1 MSQTQKTST
10 KPLPPHD
17 PQLGAPG
24 EGQSHP
30 YLLRRG
36 GLLTRTAFYA
46 AIPCALLSALWVV
59 AGRSMVGAGG
69 SLVPIFAIS
78 LGPILA
84 GIMLV
89 AAYFSGKEM
98 KLQKAGKRAG
108 LPPVTALV
116 WCTTWLMA
124 LIFGFLVPDRLDGT
138 VVSAASAILGSDFIG
153 LSAGFGNP
161 AGILTYA
168 FATASLL
175 LSLSNWRRA
184 ESVSRGVD
192 ESVREELERAES
204 MYDFLD

>member
-1 MSQTQKTST
+1 MQKTSANH
-10 KPLPPHD
+10 LPPQG
-17 PQLGAPG
+17 PQSGAPG
-24 EGQSHP
+24 EARSHP
-30 YLLRRG
+30 YLMRQG
-36 GLLTRTAFYA
+36 GLLTRAIFYLA
-46 AIPCALLSALWVV
+46 VPWALLSALWVV
-59 AGRSMVGAGG
+59 AGRSLFGADG
-69 SLVPIFAIS
+69 SLLPIFAIS

-84 GIMLV
+84 GLMLA

-108 LPPVTALV
+108 LPPRTALV
-116 WCTTWLMA
+116 WGATWLMA

-138 VVSAASAILGSDFIG
+138 VVSAASSLLGGDFIG

-192 ESVREELERAES
+192 DSVKEELERAES
-204 MYDFLD
+204 IYDFLD

>member
-1 MSQTQKTST
+1 M
-10 KPLPPHD
+10 
-17 PQLGAPG
+17 AV
-24 EGQSHP
+24 
-30 YLLRRG
+30 
-36 GLLTRTAFYA
+36 
-46 AIPCALLSALWVV
+46 PCALLSALWVV
-59 AGRSMVGAGG
+59 GGRSLVGAGG
-69 SLVPIFAIS
+69 SLMPIFAIS

-89 AAYFSGKEM
+89 AAYFSSKEM
-98 KLQKAGKRAG
+98 KLQKAGIRAG

-116 WCTTWLMA
+116 WCATWLMA
-124 LIFGFLVPDRLDGT
+124 LVFGFLVPDRLEGG
-138 VVSAASAILGSDFIG
+138 VVSAASSVLGDHFIG

-184 ESVSRGVD
+184 EAASRGVD
-192 ESVREELERAES
+192 EVTREELERAES

>member
-1 MSQTQKTST
+1 M
-10 KPLPPHD
+10 
-17 PQLGAPG
+17 AV
-24 EGQSHP
+24 
-30 YLLRRG
+30 
-36 GLLTRTAFYA
+36 
-46 AIPCALLSALWVV
+46 PCALLSALWVV
-59 AGRSMVGAGG
+59 AGRSLVGAGG
-69 SLVPIFAIS
+69 SLVPIFALS

-84 GIMLV
+84 GIMLI

-98 KLQKAGKRAG
+98 KLQHAGTRAG
-108 LPPVTALV
+108 LPPVTALI

-138 VVSAASAILGSDFIG
+138 VVSAAAAVLGHDFIG

-175 LSLSNWRRA
+175 LSFSNWRRA
-184 ESVSRGVD
+184 EAVSRGID
-192 ESVREELERAES
+192 ETVREELERAES